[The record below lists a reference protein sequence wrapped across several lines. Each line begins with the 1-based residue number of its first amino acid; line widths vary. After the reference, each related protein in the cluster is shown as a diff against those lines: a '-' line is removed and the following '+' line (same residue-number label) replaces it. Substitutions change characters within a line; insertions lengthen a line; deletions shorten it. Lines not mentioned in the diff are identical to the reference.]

1 MSYVEPWGW
10 HAMFDC
16 AGCNILSITDKKKIQ
31 NFASELVKS
40 IDMVPF
46 DRPYIVRFGHG
57 NKAGFTLVQLIETST
72 ITGHFCESTGDAF
85 IDVFSCKHF
94 DPATAADVVNRYF
107 LPSHINQSFLYR
119 IASDN

>member
-16 AGCNILSITDKKKIQ
+16 AGCDILSITDKKKIQ
-31 NFASELVKS
+31 NFATELVRA
-40 IDMVPF
+40 IDMVAF
-46 DRPYIVRFGHG
+46 DKPYVVRFGHG
-57 NKAGFTLVQLIETST
+57 NKAGYTLVQLIETST

-85 IDVFSCKHF
+85 IDVFSCKPF

-107 LPSHINQSFLYR
+107 LPAHINQSFLYR
-119 IASDN
+119 IASAK